1 MVGRLSRRQTS
12 LVAFALVG
20 VWMTAS
26 LAAAQGG
33 NAMIEGVVTDAKG
46 GAVAG
51 ATISLRSTDGGTRNY
66 NTKSDK
72 NGKFTLIGI
81 YPTEY
86 NISAALESGNLE
98 AVPATRRLP
107 AGRMTK
113 LEFMLADKAAV
124 AASAAANTPAGKA
137 EAERRAKLGKSF
149 DEGVAASNA
158 GQHEQAIAKFN
169 ESVGLVPT
177 CGMCYKNIG
186 YSYMQMKDYAKA
198 EEAYKKAIEV
208 STPPDADAYT
218 GLANAYNAQK
228 KFELAADASAKAAQA
243 TPSGGAAAAGGGG
256 GNADSL
262 YAQGVNLYNANK
274 GADAKAAFQSA
285 IKANANHADAHY
297 MLGLV
302 MVGEGDTK
310 GALAEF
316 QTYLKLDPEGKNAA
330 TAKAALATLK

>member
-1 MVGRLSRRQTS
+1 MVGRLSRGQAWV
-12 LVAFALVG
+12 VALALVG
-20 VWMTAS
+20 VWTTAR
-26 LAAAQGG
+26 AVAQGG
-33 NAMIEGVVTDAKG
+33 NAMIEGVVTDQKG
-46 GAVAG
+46 GAIAG
-51 ATISLRSTDGGTRNY
+51 ATVSLRSVDGGTRTY
-66 NTKSDK
+66 NTKTDK

-86 NISAALESGNLE
+86 SITASLESGNLE
-98 AVPATRRLP
+98 AVPTNRRLP

-113 LEFMLADKAAV
+113 LEFVLADKAAI
-124 AASAAANTPAGKA
+124 AASASANTPAGKA

-149 DEGVAASNA
+149 DEGVAAANA
-158 GQHEQAIAKFN
+158 GQHDQAIAKFN
-169 ESVGLVPT
+169 ESIALVPT
-177 CGMCYKNIG
+177 CAMCYKNIG
-186 YSYMQMKDYAKA
+186 YSYMQKKEFDKA

-208 STPPDADAYT
+208 SNPPDADAYT

-243 TPSGGAAAAGGGG
+243 APAGGAAGGGG

-274 GADAKAAFQSA
+274 GGEAKAAFQSA

-302 MVGEGDTK
+302 LVGEGDTK

-316 QTYLKLDPEGKNAA
+316 QTYLKLDPEGKNAS